1 MIGVLQ
7 VLWVLQER
15 KVQQGIRVFLEVLEI
30 SVLRVQQVLRGREEQ
45 QVFRG
50 RKGEGVR
57 GEQTA
62 LLENQ
67 ALRVERERKAPRGRL
82 ELRVSSV
89 KQEFQGKEDL
99 QESLEQQVLQAALVI
114 RGLQDHLGPE
124 GLRGTRDQMESKV
137 TRGLQ
142 DLKES
147 RGLWVSLDSRVNRGL
162 LENRVKR
169 VSWASEVLRVHLEK
183 MDIRGKTDPRVN
195 QETVDQW
202 ESPVSGVRSE
212 NPALREYLEI
222 LGKKAFRDPK
232 ANRVCREPVDVQGRR
247 VKRGRRVILEKWVLM
262 VNWVKRVNEDS
273 KGLEEPEDL
282 QASREFWDP
291 RENLERRVTL
301 VTLENLVQ
309 QAPQDQKE
317 KRVIQEKTV
326 KRLDRPGP

>member
-1 MIGVLQ
+1 MIEVLR

-30 SVLRVQQVLRGREEQ
+30 SVLRVQRVLRGREEQ
-45 QVFRG
+45 RVSRG
-50 RKGEGVR
+50 RKGEGAR

-62 LLENQ
+62 FQENQ

-82 ELRVSSV
+82 ELQVSSV
-89 KQEFQGKEDL
+89 KQGFPGKEEL
-99 QESLEQQVLQAALVI
+99 QESLEQQVLQAAPVI

-124 GLRGTRDQMESKV
+124 GLRGTRDQMESKG
-137 TRGLQ
+137 TRALQ

-147 RGLWVSLDSRVNRGL
+147 RGRWVSRDSRVNRGL
-162 LENRVKR
+162 LENRVRR

-183 MDIRGKTDPRVN
+183 TDIRGKTDPRVN

-202 ESPVSGVRSE
+202 ESPVNGVRSE
-212 NPALREYLEI
+212 NPALQDYLEI
-222 LGKKAFRDPK
+222 LDKKAFRDPK
-232 ANRVCREPVDVQGRR
+232 ANRVCRELVDVQGRR
-247 VKRGRRVILEKWVLM
+247 VRKGRRVTSEKWVLL

-273 KGLEEPEDL
+273 KVLEEPEDL
-282 QASREFWDP
+282 QASRELWDP
-291 RENLERRVTL
+291 RENLERKVTPVTL
-301 VTLENLVQ
+301 GKQVQ
-309 QAPQDQKE
+309 QAPQDQRE